1 MPAQGVATLPHAAL
15 LSLERLAE
23 VASWL
28 CGAVGIERVKLTGGE
43 PLVRSGLENLIG
55 RLWNI
60 PGVSEV
66 SLTTNGSLLTRQA
79 RALKAAGLNRVTIS
93 LDSMDRARYR
103 EITRG
108 GRIEDTFAGISAA
121 LSAGFAPIKLNAV
134 LQRSTWMREVP
145 DLLGYAAGNGF
156 ELRFI
161 ELMRTGTER
170 DWCKSEFVSLPEVR
184 EWLACQTRV
193 VPIATLSS
201 APARMTRVVWRGT
214 DIQVGWIAPRSQPF
228 CERCDRLRLDS
239 RGRVHRCLMDPHFL
253 ELAALL
259 DQRGPQAAERALRA
273 YWACKA
279 APGAMDRADAMI
291 SIGG

>member
-1 MPAQGVATLPHAAL
+1 
-15 LSLERLAE
+15 
-23 VASWL
+23 
-28 CGAVGIERVKLTGGE
+28 
-43 PLVRSGLENLIG
+43 VRSGLENLIG

-145 DLLGYAAGNGF
+145 DLLGYAAGNQLVLQLVTDGMKLSPANPNF
-156 ELRFI
+156 VQARDAKVVLLKPVARLGGDLLDGIFRLVKVEQGAESLRLLQRVNVAALQIFNQLRFKGLGIGQMNDADRHSLGLGNERGAVAARSGNDLEAMVADLI
-161 ELMRTGTER
+161 ERTAVNAIRLCRT
-170 DWCKSEFVSLPEVR
+170 
-184 EWLACQTRV
+184 Q
-193 VPIATLSS
+193 ATGHWFYDDMAMNNGPMFS
-201 APARMTRVVWRGT
+201 PAV
-214 DIQVGWIAPRSQPF
+214 F
-228 CERCDRLRLDS
+228 E
-239 RGRVHRCLMDPHFL
+239 
-253 ELAALL
+253 
-259 DQRGPQAAERALRA
+259 
-273 YWACKA
+273 K
-279 APGAMDRADAMI
+279 
-291 SIGG
+291 